1 MTIGYLDCFSGVSG
15 NMLLGAI
22 LDAGIALDA
31 LKAEVA
37 KLPLAGYEIRAQE
50 VLRRGFRGVHV
61 EVTLAEQPAPRRL
74 RDILQAIETSS
85 LDGEVQAR
93 SAEVFRRLARAEAV
107 VHGADPEET
116 HLHEVG
122 AVDALVDVVGAVAGL
137 RLLGVERLD
146 CSPLPLG
153 GGWAETAHGRIPV
166 PAPATLELLKGV
178 PTCAGPAQVEL
189 VTPTGAAIV
198 TTLCAGFGEYP
209 EMAIQQVGLGAGTR
223 DLETPNLLRLVVG
236 QAEGL
241 AAEERLVALETNIDD
256 TNPEHFEYVMERLY
270 AAGAL
275 DVTLVPA
282 IMKKSR
288 PATLVRVLAQPPL
301 REALMSILFRETST
315 LGVRSWAVQRR
326 CLEREE
332 IAVETPWGQVRVKVA
347 RLGDDV
353 TTIAPEYDDCKR
365 LAAATGAPLKEIYEA
380 AGAAAR
386 RAVSRA

>member
-1 MTIGYLDCFSGVSG
+1 
-15 NMLLGAI
+15 
-22 LDAGIALDA
+22 
-31 LKAEVA
+31 
-37 KLPLAGYEIRAQE
+37 
-50 VLRRGFRGVHV
+50 
-61 EVTLAEQPAPRRL
+61 
-74 RDILQAIETSS
+74 
-85 LDGEVQAR
+85 
-93 SAEVFRRLARAEAV
+93 
-107 VHGADPEET
+107 
-116 HLHEVG
+116 
-122 AVDALVDVVGAVAGL
+122 
-137 RLLGVERLD
+137 
-146 CSPLPLG
+146 
-153 GGWAETAHGRIPV
+153 
-166 PAPATLELLKGV
+166 
-178 PTCAGPAQVEL
+178 VEL